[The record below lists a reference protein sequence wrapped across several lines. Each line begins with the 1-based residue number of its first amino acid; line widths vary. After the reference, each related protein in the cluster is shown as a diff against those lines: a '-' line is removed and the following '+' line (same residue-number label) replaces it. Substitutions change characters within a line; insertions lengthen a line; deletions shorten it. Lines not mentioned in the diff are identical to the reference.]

1 MYLQINSQ
9 MHAFKTEYGIL
20 SSYDHTI
27 FCYRKK
33 VKGLGVLIYSKA
45 YEYNEITPLH
55 IFAWFLQCLEKSEDF
70 KSESV
75 DIEHVQPTLDS
86 NDKKEEKNPKPKVNL
101 VK

>member
-33 VKGLGVLIYSKA
+33 VKGLSVLIYSKA
-45 YEYNEITPLH
+45 YKYDEITPLH
-55 IFAWFLQCLEKSEDF
+55 ILAWFLQCLEKSEDF

-75 DIEHVQPTLDS
+75 DIEYVQPTLDS
-86 NDKKEEKNPKPKVNL
+86 NNKKEGGNSKPKVNL
-101 VK
+101 FK

>member
-1 MYLQINSQ
+1 

-20 SSYDHTI
+20 SSYNHTI

-33 VKGLGVLIYSKA
+33 VEGLSVLIYSKA

-55 IFAWFLQCLEKSEDF
+55 VLAWFLQCLEESEDF
-70 KSESV
+70 EPKSV
-75 DIEHVQPTLDS
+75 DVEHVQPTLDL
-86 NDKKEEKNPKPKVNL
+86 NNKKEEESLKPQVNL